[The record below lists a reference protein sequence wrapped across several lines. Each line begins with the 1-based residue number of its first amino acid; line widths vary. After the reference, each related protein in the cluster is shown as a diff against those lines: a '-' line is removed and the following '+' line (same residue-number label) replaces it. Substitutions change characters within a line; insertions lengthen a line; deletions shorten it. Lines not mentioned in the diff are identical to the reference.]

1 MTKRMLFSAL
11 LSLAFSP
18 TALAISSS
26 ETLLSRCDG
35 MYQFTDLDHAVEPGV
50 VVAGS
55 EGSPAYCRVRGVID
69 GTIRFEV
76 TMPLEGWKGRL
87 MFHAL
92 GGSAGRIGDTT
103 SLLGEG
109 FAMASTDTG
118 HETDPVEGDAFFR
131 DQNALI
137 NFGSRGIRLTTLA
150 AKRVIAA
157 FYDDEID
164 HAYIWGCSTGGRAG
178 LEEALRYPD
187 DYDGVIAGAP
197 APGWASELLSWSLAG
212 ARAQQANPLTLESLD
227 LLDANSRTRCDL
239 LDDVADGVIGRPD
252 LCTTEALELEALL
265 CDDAQTKD
273 CLTQGQLETVRFMY
287 EGITDESGRVVSHG
301 VSPGAESLGDWM
313 LWVTGNPDF
322 MPVSAQVGSS
332 AIIEHLLHRTPG
344 FNLDNFDVVNDR
356 HLLAEAA
363 ASAELP
369 RGNFTQFRE
378 SGGKLIVYNGWSDVP
393 IRANRT
399 LAYMADAA
407 QLSGG
412 PGKMAEFSRV
422 YMVPGMLHCAGGPG
436 AWAADYL
443 GPMIEW
449 VEEGKAPS
457 RIIATHPGIT
467 NWFEAAAAMQESA
480 DWHTRV
486 IRAGAK
492 KGGINQ
498 FTRPLCPYPQHAQYA
513 GSGDVNDAVNFTCAE
528 E

>member
-1 MTKRMLFSAL
+1 MTNRK
-11 LSLAFSP
+11 LSLLLLGLVLPVA
-18 TALAISSS
+18 ALAAPSTEI
-26 ETLLSRCDG
+26 LASRCDG

-50 VVAGS
+50 VMAGS
-55 EGSPAYCRVRGVID
+55 EGTPAYCRVRGVID

-76 TMPLEGWKGRL
+76 TMPLEGWQGRL

-118 HETDPVEGDAFFR
+118 HETDPVAGDMFYR

-137 NFGSRGIRLTTLA
+137 NFGSRGIRLSTLA
-150 AKRVIAA
+150 AKRIIAA

-197 APGWASELLSWSLAG
+197 APAWASELLSWSLAG
-212 ARAQQANPLTLESLD
+212 ARVQQANPLTLESLA
-227 LLDANSRTRCDL
+227 LLDTNSRQRCDL
-239 LDDVADGVIGRPD
+239 LDDVADGVIARPD
-252 LCTTEALELEALL
+252 LCTTETLQLDVLL
-265 CDDAQTKD
+265 CEDSQTEG
-273 CLTQGQLETVRFMY
+273 CLTSGQLETVRFMY
-287 EGITDESGRVVSHG
+287 EGITDESGHIVSHG
-301 VSPGAESLGDWM
+301 VSPGGESLGDWM
-313 LWVTGNPDF
+313 LWVTGNPAF

-332 AIIEHLLHRTPG
+332 AVIEHLLHRTPG
-344 FNLDNFDVVNDR
+344 FKLDDFDVVNDR
-356 HLLAEAA
+356 HLLTEAA

-369 RGNFTQFRE
+369 RGDFTKFRE
-378 SGGKLIVYNGWSDVP
+378 SGGKLIVYNGWNDVP

-399 LAYMADAA
+399 LAYMADA
-407 QLSGG
+407 QLLTGG
-412 PGKMAEFSRV
+412 PQMMAEFSRI

-436 AWAADYL
+436 AWAADYV
-443 GPMIEW
+443 GPMVEW
-449 VEEGKAPS
+449 VENGQAPS

-480 DWHTRV
+480 DWHERV
-486 IRAGAK
+486 IRAGAMRESAK
-492 KGGINQ
+492 Q
-498 FTRPLCPYPQHAQYA
+498 FTRPLCPYPQYAQYN
-513 GSGDVNDAVNFTCAE
+513 GSGDINDAGSFSCVGK
-528 E
+528 